1 MTYIWKTIKL
11 YYNFTI
17 HCNSFSVT
25 FKYYSK
31 SYFESHMIQSREVML
46 NPRIFPWFQ
55 DITNDIFSRLLW
67 LESWSIEH
75 VIPRRNIQSVTCENR
90 HHSYIAM
97 AGPAW
102 LQSVLAQESG
112 NAWYKS
118 TVVLISVF
126 LYWRVHPVSSH
137 VLSFWL
143 IQLLYSKLCFG
154 LWNYWKC

>member
-1 MTYIWKTIKL
+1 
-11 YYNFTI
+11 
-17 HCNSFSVT
+17 
-25 FKYYSK
+25 
-31 SYFESHMIQSREVML
+31 ML

-112 NAWYKS
+112 NA
-118 TVVLISVF
+118 
-126 LYWRVHPVSSH
+126 
-137 VLSFWL
+137 
-143 IQLLYSKLCFG
+143 
-154 LWNYWKC
+154 